1 MLVVFAE
8 NAGGIGSIES
18 QRKVNTGKDGRNF
31 KNNMKHLLKNKWLWF
46 TVVLL
51 SIIKPMVR

>member
-1 MLVVFAE
+1 
-8 NAGGIGSIES
+8 
-18 QRKVNTGKDGRNF
+18 
-31 KNNMKHLLKNKWLWF
+31 MKHLLKNKWLWF